1 MTDRGMARVWLPDE
15 IAERVRLAA
24 TARGLTLQK
33 LGEQLVLEGLEQ
45 LRRQEKREHSA
56 ANRARRARSCEHVS
70 TVLGRFDAAA
80 LEHPGSI
87 ATGEG
92 RHDVEPSSGHDVVTP
107 DCAPGP
113 LTCR

>member
-15 IAERVRLAA
+15 LAERVRLAA

-56 ANRARRARSCEHVS
+56 ANRARRA
-70 TVLGRFDAAA
+70 AAA
-80 LEHPGSI
+80 HDLVGCDACICPAHEHPGSP
-87 ATGEG
+87 APGEG